1 MAVRGV
7 RRREHHLH
15 LPVVPFGEKMH
26 RLLSVSS
33 ILKQRVFHILLQR
46 PVSASGDHAVYSI
59 IIDPPVADV
68 EIGILLQLLHRL
80 IIPVGVLLKAFLSPE
95 KSTVRLP
102 AAHTQ
107 PGRVILQLRQLPVEA
122 VHEGLRHL
130 FIIGFVPFS
139 HLFKGTIPEK
149 PGNQNDRK
157 SKHQKNDEDQP
168 VQIPISFSF
177 HHSARIS

>member
-1 MAVRGV
+1 
-7 RRREHHLH
+7 HL
-15 LPVVPFGEKMH
+15 
-26 RLLSVSS
+26 LL
-33 ILKQRVFHILLQR
+33 LM
-46 PVSASGDHAVYSI
+46 PVSASLAYAYSSTI
-59 IIDPPVADV
+59 IYPPFSDI
-68 EIGILLQLLHRL
+68 EFCILLQLLHRL

-157 SKHQKNDEDQP
+157 SKHQKNDEGQP

-177 HHSARIS
+177 HHPDRLS

>member
-95 KSTVRLP
+95 KNTVRLP

-107 PGRVILQLRQLPVEA
+107 PGRVILQIHQLPVEA
-122 VHEGLRHL
+122 VHKGIRHL
-130 FIIGFVPFS
+130 FIIGLISLS

-149 PGNQNDRK
+149 PDDQNDRER
-157 SKHQKNDEDQP
+157 KHQKNDEDQL